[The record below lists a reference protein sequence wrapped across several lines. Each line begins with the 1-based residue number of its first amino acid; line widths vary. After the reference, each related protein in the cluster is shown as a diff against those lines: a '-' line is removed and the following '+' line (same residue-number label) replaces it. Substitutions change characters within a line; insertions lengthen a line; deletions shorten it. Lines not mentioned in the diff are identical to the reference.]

1 MLFFCFL
8 PPTTTTHQ
16 SPPTLVHPFVLHEF
30 DAATISYAVYRDSL
44 AALLAQRQAA
54 KEAADSGG
62 TKKEN
67 KPKIMTGEDVVGFH
81 VAVTFLQIEFI
92 GGVWDEESL
101 EKYKAMDHEE
111 QDVLNRMLCK

>member
-1 MLFFCFL
+1 M
-8 PPTTTTHQ
+8 
-16 SPPTLVHPFVLHEF
+16 
-30 DAATISYAVYRDSL
+30 YRDSL

-111 QDVLNRMLCK
+111 QDVLNRTLCK